1 MELYIKKLCTLLS
14 MAVIVSLFLAV
25 INIYASSIQAVSA
38 VALLA
43 SLIAGILLGF
53 TLSTNSGERKVKI
66 KSSKAEAPITEDLDD
81 YEEADDEDSE
91 DIFDLEE
98 DTVQDDEFD
107 FDEEDEEDDEDEEDE
122 KHD

>member
-25 INIYASSIQAVSA
+25 INIYANSIRSVPA

-53 TLSTNSGERKVKI
+53 TFSTNRGERKAKI
-66 KSSKAEAPITEDLDD
+66 KNRKAEAPITEDFDD
-81 YEEADDEDSE
+81 YEEADEDENSE
-91 DIFDLEE
+91 EIFDLEE
-98 DTVQDDEFD
+98 DAVQDDEFD
-107 FDEEDEEDDEDEEDE
+107 FDEEDEEDE
-122 KHD
+122 KYD